1 MWLLEFGSSSGRA
14 CNRAIQQYA
23 MYGFAVFEDL
33 LHHRFSKFSGFAL
46 GIKEENQE
54 PKNKDQHP

>member
-33 LHHRFSKFSGFAL
+33 LHHRFSKFSGFTL
-46 GIKEENQE
+46 GIKEES
-54 PKNKDQHP
+54 